1 MRGLAPARWS
11 PCSLGAGLAWAHV
24 LQESTWCSWA
34 PGSVVTSL
42 LPAQSG
48 WGLGW
53 GPRGAWFLV
62 VSQNHEGWSLGLP
75 AYPLPGRGD
84 SLCLSFPAETHPRPP
99 KPDPVKS
106 VSSVLSSLTPAKAA
120 PVINNGSPT
129 ILGKRSYEQH
139 NGVDGEWPPR
149 PVNPGPPR
157 PVSVALPAR

>member
-1 MRGLAPARWS
+1 ML
-11 PCSLGAGLAWAHV
+11 LG
-24 LQESTWCSWA
+24 SWLC
-34 PGSVVTSL
+34 GD
-42 LPAQSG
+42 LPASSPVRMGPQ
-48 WGLGW
+48 GW

-75 AYPLPGRGD
+75 ACPLPGRGD
-84 SLCLSFPAETHPRPP
+84 LLCLSFPAETHPRPP